1 MPRIARHPV
10 HMGRAQLLAALMAA
24 VERGGHHHHLSWNA
38 NKLAHVRTDPTF
50 RALADRADTLA
61 ADGASIR
68 WVARAHGQPVPE
80 RIPGVELASELL
92 DRAAEHGWRVFLYG
106 ARPEVLA
113 TVVRRCRAQGVPV
126 VGACDGFAHAPDAV
140 AAFIERARPQLLLVA
155 LGTPRSERFIDRWRP
170 DAVCLGVGGT
180 FDVLAGAVPRAPTW
194 THAVGLE
201 GAYRVAMEPRKRW
214 RVAWS
219 GARAVFDALAHPG
232 P

>member
-1 MPRIARHPV
+1 MSNR
-10 HMGRAQLLAALMAA
+10 RAPAAQPAIVRAEDLAAAGL
-24 VERGGHHHHLSWNA
+24 
-38 NKLAHVRTDPTF
+38 
-50 RALADRADTLA
+50 
-61 ADGASIR
+61 I
-68 WVARAHGQPVPE
+68 
-80 RIPGVELASELL
+80 
-92 DRAAEHGWRVFLYG
+92 
-106 ARPEVLA
+106 
-113 TVVRRCRAQGVPV
+113 
-126 VGACDGFAHAPDAV
+126 APDAV

-219 GARAVFDALAHPG
+219 GARVVFDALAHPG